1 MARTKT
7 SARQKGSSV
16 RLTEHDYSKTLKD
29 RKLVLDT
36 LLDCLVRND
45 VETFQDVLVAH
56 LRTVSK
62 SKLASETKL
71 GRQTLYDL
79 LDEKKPFNPSLT
91 TLGSILKSLAA

>member
-1 MARTKT
+1 MK
-7 SARQKGSSV
+7 
-16 RLTEHDYSKTLKD
+16 LTQHDYSKTLKN

-45 VETFQDVLVAH
+45 LESFQDVLVAH

-62 SKLASETKL
+62 SKLAAETNI

-79 LDEKKPFNPSLT
+79 LDPKKPFNP
-91 TLGSILKSLAA
+91 TLSTLSSIFKNLAA